1 MKQKNTNKI
10 RTIFALALLGS
21 TFMLSACGTVIDQ
34 HGYVA
39 QSGAVEDIT
48 VGMPKKEVNAILGSP
63 SVTTTANGLSYYYIS
78 SKQDRFGLI
87 GPKESERQ
95 VVAVH
100 FGNNKRVK
108 KIAHYGLQDGV
119 VIDFISQTTPT
130 YKKDLNFI
138 QELFG
143 GVGAS
148 TPGGGSSG
156 GFADG
161 KSINF

>member
-10 RTIFALALLGS
+10 RAIFAAALLGS

-39 QSGAVEDIT
+39 QAGAIEDIT
-48 VGMPKKEVNAILGSP
+48 VGMPEREVTDILGSP
-63 SVTTTANGLSYYYIS
+63 SVKTSAKGLSYYYIG
-78 SKQDRFGLI
+78 SKQDRYSITGA
-87 GPKESERQ
+87 KENERQ

-100 FGNNKRVK
+100 FNGNKRVN

-143 GVGAS
+143 GTGATKS
-148 TPGGGSSG
+148 TSNSA
-156 GFADG
+156 GFASGDAI
-161 KSINF
+161 KF